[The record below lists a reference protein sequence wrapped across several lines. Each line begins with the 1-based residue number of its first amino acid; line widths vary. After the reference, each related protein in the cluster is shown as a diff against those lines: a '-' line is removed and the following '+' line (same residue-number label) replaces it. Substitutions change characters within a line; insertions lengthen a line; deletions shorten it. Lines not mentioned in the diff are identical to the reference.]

1 MKKTVLALTAAS
13 LVVAGGIAF
22 AQMEGMDHGN
32 MAGGSM
38 EGMAMMDHSA
48 LIPPEFANDPATNA
62 YADAMDKMMADMMVP
77 YTGDPDVDFGAISLN
92 AEFDL
97 GDSITAYAF
106 SAISNRDI
114 TSFAFFRAPNNTAQ
128 NIRSIYPDGF
138 LPQIFNTSTDV
149 SFSNGIKTSTDGGT
163 NIDIGYTFGSNELEF
178 DIRNTLNRSLGPTSP
193 TQFYAGSLELKQ
205 HVLNFDFNK
214 QLDWGFAY
222 PLTLS
227 YGAEWRG
234 EKFTTAAT

>member
-77 YTGDPDVDFGAISLN
+77 YTGNPDVDFMVGMIPHHEAAVAMARVALEHGTDPEVRAL
-92 AEFDL
+92 AEEV
-97 GDSITAYAF
+97 IA
-106 SAISNRDI
+106 
-114 TSFAFFRAPNNTAQ
+114 AQ
-128 NIRSIYPDGF
+128 EREIAQMKAW
-138 LPQIFNTSTDV
+138 L
-149 SFSNGIKTSTDGGT
+149 
-163 NIDIGYTFGSNELEF
+163 
-178 DIRNTLNRSLGPTSP
+178 
-193 TQFYAGSLELKQ
+193 A
-205 HVLNFDFNK
+205 
-214 QLDWGFAY
+214 A
-222 PLTLS
+222 
-227 YGAEWRG
+227 RG
-234 EKFTTAAT
+234 Q

>member
-77 YTGDPDVDFGAISLN
+77 YTGDPDVDFMVGMIPHHEAAVAMARVALEHGTDPEVRAL
-92 AEFDL
+92 AEEV
-97 GDSITAYAF
+97 IA
-106 SAISNRDI
+106 
-114 TSFAFFRAPNNTAQ
+114 AQ
-128 NIRSIYPDGF
+128 EREIAQMKAW
-138 LPQIFNTSTDV
+138 L
-149 SFSNGIKTSTDGGT
+149 
-163 NIDIGYTFGSNELEF
+163 
-178 DIRNTLNRSLGPTSP
+178 
-193 TQFYAGSLELKQ
+193 A
-205 HVLNFDFNK
+205 
-214 QLDWGFAY
+214 A
-222 PLTLS
+222 
-227 YGAEWRG
+227 RG
-234 EKFTTAAT
+234 Q